1 MEILVIRHG
10 QSYGDLEDRHEGL
23 ADFKLSPQGV
33 TQAEKIARFIYQN
46 YPLNRIYTSPLVRAR
61 ETADRIAEPLQ
72 IPVYEEEGLI
82 ERDNGKL
89 SGMLRSE
96 ALLQFPYPAEGRAYY
111 ESLHGGES
119 ELQQRMRVEAFWARL
134 CQEAPDRRIGIVT
147 HSSTINML
155 FQSFLQLPNDC
166 HVFLSTA
173 EAGIHFWNV
182 HQRYRQIMFN
192 NYQEHLKVD
201 H

>member
-10 QSYGDLEDRHEGL
+10 QSYGDLEERHEGR

-33 TQAEKIARFIYQN
+33 TQAEQIAKFIYQQ
-46 YPLNRIYTSPLVRAR
+46 YPLNRIYTSPLERAK
-61 ETADRIAEPLQ
+61 ETAERIAEPLQ
-72 IPVYEEEGLI
+72 IPVYEEDGLN

-89 SGMLRSE
+89 SGMLREE
-96 ALLQFPYPAEGRAYY
+96 ALEQFPYPEKGRDYF
-111 ESLHGGES
+111 EPLHGGES
-119 ELQQRMRVEAFWARL
+119 ELEQRMRVETFWARL
-134 CQEAPDRRIGIVT
+134 CKESPARRVGIVT
-147 HSSTINML
+147 HSSTINLL

-166 HVFLSTA
+166 QVYLSTA

-192 NYQEHLKVD
+192 NYQDHLKA
-201 H
+201 